1 MMDAGR
7 GSSEHDL
14 IDPDL
19 INRVTSLNV
28 SGLKTLNSKTELEVK
43 QLTANVVV
51 VIPLTD
57 RMRSFFFAKKSA
69 NALASSA
76 SLLAFGYSNL
86 QPRLKKTLRIVR
98 IFLNES

>member
-1 MMDAGR
+1 MDAGR
-7 GSSEHDL
+7 GSTEHDL

-28 SGLKTLNSKTELEVK
+28 SGLKILNSESEVK

-51 VIPLTD
+51 VIPSTD
-57 RMRSFFFAKKSA
+57 QPRAISPRMLLFLSAKKSA

-86 QPRLKKTLRIVR
+86 QSSCAKAYSQT
-98 IFLNES
+98 

>member
-28 SGLKTLNSKTELEVK
+28 SGLKILNSESELEVK
-43 QLTANVVV
+43 QITANVVV
-51 VIPLTD
+51 VIPSTD
-57 RMRSFFFAKKSA
+57 RHARFPRGCVYSCAQKS
-69 NALASSA
+69 
-76 SLLAFGYSNL
+76 
-86 QPRLKKTLRIVR
+86 QQTR
-98 IFLNES
+98 

>member
-7 GSSEHDL
+7 GSSEHHL

-28 SGLKTLNSKTELEVK
+28 SGLKTLNSETELEVK

-57 RMRSFFFAKKSA
+57 RPRAISPRMRSFFGTKKSP
-69 NALASSA
+69 NALASSV

-86 QPRLKKTLRIVR
+86 QSSCAKAYSQT
-98 IFLNES
+98 

>member
-1 MMDAGR
+1 MMDDGR

-14 IDPDL
+14 IDPNL
-19 INRVTSLNV
+19 INRVTSSNV
-28 SGLKTLNSKTELEVK
+28 SGLKILNSESELEVK

-51 VIPLTD
+51 VIPSTD
-57 RMRSFFFAKKSA
+57 RPRAISPRMRLFLCAKKSA

-86 QPRLKKTLRIVR
+86 QSSCAKAYSQT
-98 IFLNES
+98 

>member
-28 SGLKTLNSKTELEVK
+28 SGLKTLNSETELEVK
-43 QLTANVVV
+43 N
-51 VIPLTD
+51 
-57 RMRSFFFAKKSA
+57 
-69 NALASSA
+69 
-76 SLLAFGYSNL
+76 
-86 QPRLKKTLRIVR
+86 
-98 IFLNES
+98 

>member
-28 SGLKTLNSKTELEVK
+28 CGLKNLNSETLLEVK
-43 QLTANVVV
+43 N
-51 VIPLTD
+51 
-57 RMRSFFFAKKSA
+57 
-69 NALASSA
+69 
-76 SLLAFGYSNL
+76 
-86 QPRLKKTLRIVR
+86 
-98 IFLNES
+98 

>member
-1 MMDAGR
+1 MDAGR

-28 SGLKTLNSKTELEVK
+28 SGLKTLNSETELEVK

-51 VIPLTD
+51 VIPLTNRSRAISP
-57 RMRSFFFAKKSA
+57 RMRSFFCVKQSA
-69 NALASSA
+69 NALASLV
-76 SLLAFGYSNL
+76 SLLAFGYNNPQSSRAKAYS
-86 QPRLKKTLRIVR
+86 QT
-98 IFLNES
+98 

>member
-28 SGLKTLNSKTELEVK
+28 SGLKTLNSETELEVK

-51 VIPLTD
+51 VIPSTD
-57 RMRSFFFAKKSA
+57 QPHAISPRMRSFFCAKKSA

-76 SLLAFGYSNL
+76 SLLAFAYSNL
-86 QPRLKKTLRIVR
+86 QSSCPKAYSQT
-98 IFLNES
+98 